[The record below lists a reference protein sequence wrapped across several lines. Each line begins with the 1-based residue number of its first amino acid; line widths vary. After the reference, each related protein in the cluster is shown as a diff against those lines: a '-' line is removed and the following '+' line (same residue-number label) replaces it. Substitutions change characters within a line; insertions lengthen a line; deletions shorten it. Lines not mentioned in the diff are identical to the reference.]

1 MEKMYKLISVQWA
14 VFEDGKVIPFVFN
27 NDMTK
32 IRVFGRRID
41 VELLI
46 SGVAQASCIECAY
59 RKLEGFRRCSCS
71 RINDKNYIA
80 SNELATKS
88 EILDIAEAYGKIL
101 KNNLENEKITKD
113 TNKIVDELSRD
124 F

>member
-1 MEKMYKLISVQWA
+1 MEKLYKLGSVQWG

-32 IRVFGRRID
+32 IRVLGRRID
-41 VELLI
+41 MDYPI
-46 SGVAQASCIECAY
+46 DDMGPASCIECAY
-59 RKLEGFRRCSCS
+59 RKLEKLRRCNCS

-80 SNELATKS
+80 NNKLATKS